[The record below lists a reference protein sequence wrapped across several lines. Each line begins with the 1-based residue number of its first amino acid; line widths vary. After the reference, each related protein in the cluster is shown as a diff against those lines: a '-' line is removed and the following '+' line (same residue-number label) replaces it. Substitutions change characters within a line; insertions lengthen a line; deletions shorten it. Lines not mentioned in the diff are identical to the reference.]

1 MSTSD
6 GLAAVA
12 ATSAGAGLTAAP
24 AGSEAMAA
32 LAREVARG
40 RCILF
45 VGAGVH
51 YPPPA
56 GAPWEASYPAEN
68 RPPLG
73 KQLAKILADG
83 CDLAATHPNEVSNLG
98 NLARI
103 ATFYEMK
110 RDRNQLVT
118 AVQDAVGRA
127 TKPSAAVRALAELDF
142 PLILTTN
149 YDQLLEQALVKTDK
163 RPRKGVY
170 DPTGIEPTM
179 DFPDGAEDPQRP
191 FVFKIHGDVDVPKS
205 VVITD
210 EDYIQF
216 TLRMGDRDALHPVPE
231 TFRYQFKRMPTL
243 FIGYSLVDYNLR
255 LLFKTLRWKL
265 DPAQRKPAYS
275 VDLYP
280 DPLLVEQFERRDRYV
295 QFIVQDLW
303 TFIPELYRHVK
314 GKDMAL

>member
-1 MSTSD
+1 MSATDRPTAVAQPSA
-6 GLAAVA
+6 GAVAVA
-12 ATSAGAGLTAAP
+12 A
-24 AGSEAMAA
+24 GSDAMDV
-32 LAREVARG
+32 LVNEVMRG

-56 GAPWEASYPAEN
+56 GSPFEASYPKES

-73 KQLAKILADG
+73 KALAQLLAD
-83 CDLAATHPNEVSNLG
+83 DSRLATAYPNELTNIG
-98 NLARI
+98 NLSRI
-103 ATFYEMK
+103 ATFYEMQ
-110 RDRNQLVT
+110 RSRNQLIE
-118 AVQDAVGRA
+118 AVQNAVGHA
-127 TKPSAAVRALAELDF
+127 TKPSAAVRALAELNF

-149 YDQLLEQALVKTDK
+149 YDQLLERALIKADK
-163 RPRKGVY
+163 SPRKGVY
-170 DPTGIEPTM
+170 DPTGLEATT
-179 DFPDGAEDPQRP
+179 DFPDGAEDPMRP
-191 FVFKIHGDVDVPKS
+191 FIFKIHGDVDVPKS

-265 DPAQRKPAYS
+265 DPAQRKPAFS
-275 VDLYP
+275 VDLFP

-303 TFIPELYRHVK
+303 TFVPELYRRVK
-314 GKDMAL
+314 GKEMPL

>member
-1 MSTSD
+1 MSTTD
-6 GLAAVA
+6 GI
-12 ATSAGAGLTAAP
+12 ATVGLTSGNT
-24 AGSEAMAA
+24 AGPVDSEAMAI
-32 LAREVARG
+32 LAREVAKG
-40 RCILF
+40 HCILF

-56 GAPWEASYPAEN
+56 GSPWEASYPPEA

-73 KQLAKILADG
+73 KQLAKLLADD
-83 CDLAATHPNEVSNLG
+83 CDLATTFPNELNNLG

-103 ATFYEMK
+103 ATFHEMK
-110 RDRNQLVT
+110 RGRNELVT
-118 AVQDAVGRA
+118 AVQNAVGRA
-127 TKPSAAVRALAELDF
+127 TKSSAAVRALAELDF
-142 PLILTTN
+142 PLVLTTN
-149 YDQLLEQALVKTDK
+149 YDQLLEHALVKADK
-163 RPRKGVY
+163 NPRKGVY
-170 DPTGIEPTM
+170 DPAGLEATT
-179 DFPDGAEDPQRP
+179 DFDDGADDPQRP
-191 FVFKIHGDVDVPKS
+191 FVFKIHGDVDAPKS

-216 TLRMGDRDALHPVPE
+216 ALRMGDRDALHPVPE
-231 TFRYQFKRMPTL
+231 TFRYQFKRLPTL
-243 FIGYSLVDYNLR
+243 FIGYSLLDYNLR

-303 TFIPELYRHVK
+303 TFIPELYRQVK
-314 GKDMAL
+314 GREMAL